1 MLGFEATATELEP
14 GEMEK
19 DNNKMDEDQRNG
31 PQVAAAAADDEQ
43 KKKAERKITKEALFS
58 SREQKRAECVKK
70 CRAVA
75 EELSSKNSAIKEM
88 NYLLKDK
95 VQPKI
100 N

>member
-1 MLGFEATATELEP
+1 MLGFEATSTELEP

-31 PQVAAAAADDEQ
+31 QVAAAADDEQ